1 MSDYIVRATAANN
14 QIRAFAITSKDLVE
28 EARRRHNTSPVIT
41 AGLGRLLSGAA
52 MMGAMMKGDD
62 DLLTLQIKCGGPVQG
77 LTATADAKGNVK
89 GYAEVPDVMLPP
101 NPQGKLDVGGAVG
114 LGILNVIKDMGL
126 KEPYAGQVALQTGE
140 IAEDL
145 TYYFATSEQIP
156 SAVGLGVL
164 MNKNNTV
171 RQAGGFIIQL
181 MPFTSDEII
190 EKLENRIAEIDSV
203 TMMLERGLTPEGILE
218 EILGDFGL
226 EITDKIPAAFVCDC
240 SKERVSRALSTLSKK
255 DLDDIINDG
264 ESIEVKCQF
273 CNKAYEFSVE
283 ELKELRK

>member
-28 EARRRHNTSPVIT
+28 EARKRHNTSPVIT

-52 MMGAMMKGDD
+52 MMGAMMKGDE

-101 NPQGKLDVGGAVG
+101 NPQGKLDVGGALG

-164 MNKNNTV
+164 MNKDNTV

-181 MPFTSDEII
+181 LPFTDEKIRNGDVRRGNDTGNALRRDPWRFRLRDYRYTAGTVFLQLLQREDYESLDQYR
-190 EKLENRIAEIDSV
+190 EKRSA
-203 TMMLERGLTPEGILE
+203 G
-218 EILGDFGL
+218 
-226 EITDKIPAAFVCDC
+226 
-240 SKERVSRALSTLSKK
+240 
-255 DLDDIINDG
+255 ND
-264 ESIEVKCQF
+264 
-273 CNKAYEFSVE
+273 
-283 ELKELRK
+283 R

>member
-1 MSDYIVRATAANN
+1 
-14 QIRAFAITSKDLVE
+14 
-28 EARRRHNTSPVIT
+28 
-41 AGLGRLLSGAA
+41 

-255 DLDDIINDG
+255 DLDDIIKDG